1 MSAVFRK
8 LQELDGLVTEGASVS
23 AHGEEQ
29 GRKNPALGGS
39 DADGLVFRDMFPQLH
54 VLLPVRQA
62 VSDPPA
68 GGVRHVELGE
78 LVLKQSWEDS
88 VECSVEVNRILAYVP
103 GESRCWRVYFLF
115 KMGCLLPHKV

>member
-62 VSDPPA
+62 VCDPPA

-88 VECSVEVNRILAYVP
+88 VECSVEVNKQDP
-103 GESRCWRVYFLF
+103 GICSWRVQMLEGVFSIQN
-115 KMGCLLPHKV
+115 GVSPPS